1 MRKAAITSGGVVA
14 LLLLATVW
22 SERSATARVSVIR
35 EHQTTTQ
42 LVWNERQ
49 AYLFVGMK
57 RDGWSGPPLEY
68 LWYVIQGLVGRSF
81 RFDESRQWLVAVE
94 LNTSGVSRVVQDGET
109 FHFVKPFQGQIYKA
123 FGQVQR
129 WTNDGF
135 QVVPEAEASRFNSMK
150 ANVGVAYSD
159 RDGWSSR
166 VNLLNQ
172 GAGRFEYPLTLDG
185 VRMVLVADRTVLHH
199 PRLLVQIAEGP
210 DAVLLTVDERLKTVR
225 VEEYELLMRGPV
237 SLN

>member
-1 MRKAAITSGGVVA
+1 
-14 LLLLATVW
+14 
-22 SERSATARVSVIR
+22 
-35 EHQTTTQ
+35 
-42 LVWNERQ
+42 
-49 AYLFVGMK
+49 
-57 RDGWSGPPLEY
+57 
-68 LWYVIQGLVGRSF
+68 
-81 RFDESRQWLVAVE
+81 
-94 LNTSGVSRVVQDGET
+94 
-109 FHFVKPFQGQIYKA
+109 
-123 FGQVQR
+123 
-129 WTNDGF
+129 
-135 QVVPEAEASRFNSMK
+135 
-150 ANVGVAYSD
+150 VGVAYSD